1 MPGEMEMDGRII
13 KRSIRGAAGFGLG
26 SVFAFIGISWPPLP
40 PFGGFTGIMTGFA
53 LCAIFGTIISAGGMR
68 SDRIRISET
77 LAFVFGFMIPA
88 IVIPIVMIGELAE
101 GVFGTIG
108 IPVVFG
114 ICFGM
119 AGFLGNSFSYS
130 RQYTGWLRSGI
141 RGGFSFFMGGL
152 LGGIVTTKVPHVSIP
167 GMRQFAM
174 PVGTSFLI
182 AGLTGGALTALF
194 SALAEIHHENSSHRK
209 FLSKKSSMRFHVAL
223 GAGYLIMI
231 ALMIYIP
238 EQVRFFMVKNTWSRG
253 EQTNDRGH
261 DSGARRSSLLHTA
274 AMEGDVK
281 SAEFLINQGVD
292 VNLRRWD
299 EWTPLHLAALN
310 TQTGMAEWLLS
321 KGADPNAMTNN
332 GETPLHHALKF
343 QSQQDMIRVLLEAG
357 SDPWRQ
363 DANGTTP
370 WEMARK
376 KGLGHLFPALEDLK
390 ADPPSGDALSTAP
403 FTETRGKIL
412 FEEFKSLPAG
422 ERPARLAEMRG
433 KRFSIP
439 LLISTAEP
447 DPIHP
452 GSLTV
457 RSVTSNGLSM
467 VMPGVLQELPD
478 SWEKGRIYRVRGVV
492 NTAFFSQ
499 HLTLIFFPG
508 AIIEKE
514 IIP

>member
-1 MPGEMEMDGRII
+1 MDGRIL
-13 KRSIRGAAGFGLG
+13 KESLRGGAGFGLG
-26 SVFAFIGISWPPLP
+26 ALFAIIGISWPPLP
-40 PFGGFTGIMTGFA
+40 PFGGFTGITTGFA
-53 LCAIFGTIISAGGMR
+53 LFAIFGTIVSAGGMR

-88 IVIPIVMIGELAE
+88 IVIPIAMISELAE
-101 GVFGTIG
+101 GAFGTIG
-108 IPVVFG
+108 IPIVFG
-114 ICFGM
+114 MCFGM
-119 AGFLGNSFSYS
+119 AGFLGNAFSYS
-130 RQYTGWLRSGI
+130 SQYTGRLRSGI

-152 LGGIVTTKVPHVSIP
+152 LGGILTSIVPNVSIP
-167 GMRQFAM
+167 GMRQYPM
-174 PVGTSFLI
+174 PVGTALLI
-182 AGLTGGALTALF
+182 AGLTGGALNALF

-238 EQVRFFMVKNTWSRG
+238 EQVRFFMVKRTWRTG

-261 DSGARRSSLLHTA
+261 DSGAKLSSPLHTA
-274 AMEGDVK
+274 AMEGDLQ

-310 TQTGMAEWLLS
+310 RQTGMAEWLLS
-321 KGADPNAMTNN
+321 KGADPNAMTNK
-332 GETPLHHALKF
+332 GETPLHHALKY
-343 QSQQDMIRVLLEAG
+343 QVQQDMIQLLPEAG

-390 ADPPSGDALSTAP
+390 AEPPSGDALSTAP

-412 FEEFKSLPAG
+412 FEEFQSLPAG

-447 DPIHP
+447 DPVHP
-452 GSLTV
+452 GRLNV

-467 VMPGVLQELPD
+467 VMPGVSQEHPD

-499 HLTLIFFPG
+499 HLTLIFYPG
-508 AIIEKE
+508 ANIEKE
-514 IIP
+514 INP